1 MFAGLN
7 ILSVSCLCTAT
18 GITRG
23 LQKWCCISSSK
34 TPLLCSQFSGKIA
47 QKSSNAMCFMQLFN
61 IQLKHLDCR
70 FQIYCG
76 FSGQVMIDQIYL
88 MLFNMFFTSWTPV
101 KQPCLMTIK
110 CISNRNILIVHCWHV

>member
-1 MFAGLN
+1 MLAGLN

-47 QKSSNAMCFMQLFN
+47 HTEKQCNVFYATNIQIN

-101 KQPCLMTIK
+101 KQPL
-110 CISNRNILIVHCWHV
+110 